1 MAVAETKVRILL
13 QDAMTGPLR
22 NIRGDLIKTN
32 TAASQL
38 SKTFKSYAGIGASLA
53 AGATG
58 IYSLYDKVGEVFGR
72 AATFNQSMETN
83 TIGMA
88 GILTS
93 MTQINGQQLEW
104 NDAMKMSSVI
114 IERLNN
120 DALKTSATTEELV
133 TTFRALL
140 GPGLGAGMN
149 IEQIQKFTTVGVNAV
164 KSLGL
169 EGRQLVQELRDL
181 VQGGIQPAS
190 STLATAL
197 GLKDKDIK
205 EAKNSAEGLY
215 SFLMKRIAGFEQA
228 ALATPKTLVGLR
240 AQIDEGLTRGIASGI
255 QPVMNEY
262 KRVLLDVKNEL
273 ITLNNDGEYGLNNK
287 FADNVREASNHVV
300 NLYRGLEKVG
310 SYIGPSLNTAV
321 NAFGDGLSFAADNA
335 DKIAAGFAL
344 WKLNSVVNDL
354 TTVKGSIETVTASQ
368 GILNGAVQNY
378 RNFWMKAKDA
388 GSITAREHMLAA
400 ENAAARIIQANNKR
414 MQSEKQTQ
422 FVWSTAEKLY
432 EKGYQ
437 DLADKIT
444 MLDAKYIDLGVDA
457 EVAAKMQYQAAKQA
471 ARGNYELAESI
482 MVVQEKEVQAALAA
496 AKRAEEEQNKRNKLM
511 GVANAL
517 SAVGL
522 LTTTLADDEN
532 ELAKSFGNAAFEAG
546 ILVQTALALSDALKA
561 VKLSSLGVFGMA
573 AAGVAAVGYGAYEKY
588 KAWQNGRQFE
598 YDENGVV
605 TVKDAPGY
613 EADYTAQKMEQR
625 RQADKIA
632 AATRAAEEKM
642 KQLEAKFPKAIDT
655 SAADKKAKAQEN
667 AIKKAQYRYE
677 KAIGEVNELSASLD
691 RKIIEGTGDAYA
703 VSLAKINEEVAKMNT
718 TLNKAAANGI
728 GKDVLGN
735 VRDKIAE
742 YEELQKRL
750 ANNDAIYKAHEQRMS
765 LIQAWQDANIVT
777 TQRANELREDEL
789 TSYQEH
795 LNEILNSQQ
804 LNADQ
809 RLEIMQKLAQA
820 HIDLN
825 DATSSSM
832 KNAWDNALDY
842 IKNKTYDQQATI
854 RSGIDEMLGEFTNF
868 GQNMLTESKSLS
880 ERFDDLFK
888 NLANSI
894 MNTMLKVIMQGLVM
908 RSIMGL
914 FGGGAGAGTDAS
926 YFSSYTNSTTN
937 AGWVTWVPG
946 KADGGYASGWSIV
959 GERGPE
965 LVNFSQPGRVYNAEQ
980 TAKALGNGAPTDV
993 KVVIENRSG
1002 QQVKASSANA
1012 KFDGKSMIL
1021 GVVIDAV
1028 RTNDGGFANIL
1039 KGAVANG

>member
-38 SKTFKSYAGIGASLA
+38 SRTFKDYAGIGASLA

-58 IYSLYDKVGEVFGR
+58 IYSLYDKIGEMFGK
-72 AATFNQSMETN
+72 AANFSQSMETN

-104 NDAMKMSSVI
+104 NDAMKMSTAI

-228 ALATPKTLVGLR
+228 ALATPKTLAGLR
-240 AQIDEGLTRGIASGI
+240 AQIDEGLTRGIALGI

-273 ITLNNDGEYGLNNK
+273 ISLNSDGEYGLNNK

-300 NLYRGLEKVG
+300 NLYRGLEKIG
-310 SYIGPSLNTAV
+310 SSVGPSV
-321 NAFGDGLSFAADNA
+321 NAAFNALGDGLSFAADNV
-335 DKIAAGFAL
+335 DKIAAGFAM
-344 WKLNSVVNDL
+344 WKLNGVVNDL
-354 TTVKGSIETVTASQ
+354 TSVKGSIETVTASQ
-368 GILNGAVQNY
+368 GILNSSVQNY

-414 MQSEKQTQ
+414 VQSEKQTQ
-422 FVWSTAEKLY
+422 FVMTTAEKLY

-444 MLDAKYIDLGVDA
+444 ILDAKYIDLGVDA
-457 EVAAKMQYQAAKQA
+457 QTAAKMQYQAAKQA

-482 MVVQEKEVQAALAA
+482 MAVQEKEVTAALAA
-496 AKRAEEEQNKRNKLM
+496 ARRAEEEQNKRNKLM
-511 GVANAL
+511 SVANAL

-573 AAGVAAVGYGAYEKY
+573 SAAVGGVAYGAYEKY
-588 KAWQNGRQFE
+588 KAWQNGAEFE
-598 YDENGVV
+598 YDENGVI
-605 TVKDAPGY
+605 TIKEKSLGAGDLKALERQQE
-613 EADYTAQKMEQR
+613 EAL
-625 RQADKIA
+625 KIA
-632 AATRAAEEKM
+632 ELQKSAEEKM

-655 SAADKKAKAQEN
+655 SAAEKKAKAQEN
-667 AIKKAQYRYE
+667 VLKKAKYRYE

-691 RKIIEGTGDAYA
+691 RKILEDTGDTYS
-703 VSLAKINEEVAKMNT
+703 VNIAKINEELAKMNT

-728 GKDVLGN
+728 GEDVLGS
-735 VRDKIAE
+735 VRNKIAE

-750 ANNDAIYKAHEQRMS
+750 ANNDS
-765 LIQAWQDANIVT
+765 LMQTHKQAMDMIQAELDAKRIT
-777 TQRANELREDEL
+777 TSEAMQLREAEL
-789 TSYQEH
+789 TDYQDK
-795 LNEILNSQQ
+795 LQQILETQDLTTS
-804 LNADQ
+804 Q
-809 RLEIMQKLAQA
+809 RLEIMQEFGNSVTEMEAATANKVGNIWTTML
-820 HIDLN
+820 
-825 DATSSSM
+825 DA
-832 KNAWDNALDY
+832 
-842 IKNKTYDQQATI
+842 IKNKVYDQKETI
-854 RSGIDEMLGEFTNF
+854 RTGVYELMDQLSGF
-868 GQNMLTESKSLS
+868 GQNILTESQSFS
-880 ERFDDLFK
+880 ERFDNLFK
-888 NLANSI
+888 SLANSI

-914 FGGGAGAGTDAS
+914 FGGGSVNFGASANGVSLGTGLTSIND
-926 YFSSYTNSTTN
+926 
-937 AGWVTWVPG
+937 VPG
-946 KADGGYASGWSIV
+946 IQFADGGYAKGWSIV

-980 TAKALGNGAPTDV
+980 TAKALGGGPTDV
-993 KVVIENRSG
+993 KVVIENRTS
-1002 QQVKASSANA
+1002 QQVKATTAGA

-1021 GVVIDAV
+1021 SVVIDAV

>member
-58 IYSLYDKVGEVFGR
+58 IYSLYDKVGEVFGK

-104 NDAMKMSSVI
+104 NDAMKMSSVL

-228 ALATPKTLVGLR
+228 ALATPKTLAGLR

-255 QPVMNEY
+255 QPVLNEY

-273 ITLNNDGEYGLNNK
+273 ITLNSDGEYGLNNK
-287 FADNVREASNHVV
+287 FADSIREASNHVV

-310 SYIGPSLNTAV
+310 SYISPGLNTAV
-321 NAFGDGLSFAADNA
+321 NAFGDGLSFAADNV

-344 WKLNSVVNDL
+344 WKLNSIVNDL

-400 ENAAARIIQANNKR
+400 ENAAASIIQANNKR
-414 MQSEKQTQ
+414 VQSEKQTQ

-444 MLDAKYIDLGVDA
+444 MLETKYIDLGVDA
-457 EVAAKMQYQAAKQA
+457 QAAAKMQYQAAKQA

-482 MVVQEKEVQAALAA
+482 MVVQEKEVQAAIAA

-561 VKLSSLGVFGMA
+561 VKLSSLGVFGVA
-573 AAGVAAVGYGAYEKY
+573 ATAVGGVAYGAYEKY
-588 KAWQNGRQFE
+588 KAWQNGAEFE

-605 TVKDAPGY
+605 TIKEKSSGAGDLKALERQQE
-613 EADYTAQKMEQR
+613 EAL
-625 RQADKIA
+625 KIA
-632 AATRAAEEKM
+632 ELQKQAEEKM

-655 SAADKKAKAQEN
+655 SAADKKAKAQDD
-667 AIKKAQYRYE
+667 AIKKAKYRYE
-677 KAIGEVNELSASLD
+677 KAIGEVNELSAGLD
-691 RKIIEGTGDAYA
+691 RKIIEGTGDAYS

-728 GKDVLGN
+728 GEDVLGN
-735 VRDKIAE
+735 VRDKIAK

-765 LIQAWQDANIVT
+765 LIQAWEDANIVT
-777 TQRANELREDEL
+777 AQRANELREEEL
-789 TSYQEH
+789 GSYQDH
-795 LNEILNSQQ
+795 LNEILSSQQ

-832 KNAWDNALDY
+832 KNAWDDALTY
-842 IKNKTYDQQATI
+842 IQNKVYDQRATI
-854 RSGIDEMLGEFTNF
+854 RAGIDEMLGEFTNF

-880 ERFDDLFK
+880 ERFDNLFK

-894 MNTMLKVIMQGLVM
+894 MNTMMKVIMQGLVM

-914 FGGGAGAGTDAS
+914 FGGGSVNFGASPG
-926 YFSSYTNSTTN
+926 N
-937 AGWVTWVPG
+937 AGVGTGLSSINDVG
-946 KADGGYASGWSIV
+946 LGIQFANGGYATGWSIV

-980 TAKALGNGAPTDV
+980 TAKVLGNGAPTDV

-1002 QQVKASSANA
+1002 QQVQATNATA

>member
-58 IYSLYDKVGEVFGR
+58 IYSLYDKVGEVFGK

-228 ALATPKTLVGLR
+228 ALATPKTLAGLR

-255 QPVMNEY
+255 QPVLNEY

-273 ITLNNDGEYGLNNK
+273 ITLNSDGEYGLNNK
-287 FADNVREASNHVV
+287 FADSIREASNHVV

-310 SYIGPSLNTAV
+310 SYIGPGLNTAV
-321 NAFGDGLSFAADNA
+321 NAFGDGLSFAADNV

-344 WKLNSVVNDL
+344 WKLNSIVNDL

-388 GSITAREHMLAA
+388 GSITAREHILAA
-400 ENAAARIIQANNKR
+400 ENAAASIIQANNKR
-414 MQSEKQTQ
+414 VQSEKQTQ

-444 MLDAKYIDLGVDA
+444 MLETKYIDLGVDA
-457 EVAAKMQYQAAKQA
+457 QAAAKMQYQAAKQA

-573 AAGVAAVGYGAYEKY
+573 AAAVGGVAYGAYEKY
-588 KAWQNGRQFE
+588 KAWQNGAEFE

-605 TVKDAPGY
+605 TIKEKPSGAGDLKALERQQE
-613 EADYTAQKMEQR
+613 EAL
-625 RQADKIA
+625 KIA
-632 AATRAAEEKM
+632 ELQKQAEEKM

-667 AIKKAQYRYE
+667 TIKKAKYRYE

-691 RKIIEGTGDAYA
+691 RKIVEGTGDAYS

-728 GKDVLGN
+728 GEDVLGN
-735 VRDKIAE
+735 VREKITE

-765 LIQAWQDANIVT
+765 LIRAWEDANIVT
-777 TQRANELREDEL
+777 TQRANELREEEL
-789 TSYQEH
+789 TSYQDH

-809 RLEIMQKLAQA
+809 RLEVMQKLAQA
-820 HIDLN
+820 YIDLN

-832 KNAWDNALDY
+832 KNAWDNALTY
-842 IKNKTYDQQATI
+842 IQNKVYDQRATI
-854 RSGIDEMLGEFTNF
+854 RAGIDEMLGEFTNF

-880 ERFDDLFK
+880 ERFDNLFK

-894 MNTMLKVIMQGLVM
+894 MNTMIKVIMQGLVM

-914 FGGGAGAGTDAS
+914 FGGGSVNFGASPG
-926 YFSSYTNSTTN
+926 N
-937 AGWVTWVPG
+937 AGMGTGLSSINDVG
-946 KADGGYASGWSIV
+946 LGIQFANGGYATGWSIV

-1002 QQVKASSANA
+1002 QQVQATNATA

>member
-58 IYSLYDKVGEVFGR
+58 IYSLYDKVGEVFGK

-228 ALATPKTLVGLR
+228 ALATPKTLAGLR

-255 QPVMNEY
+255 QPVLNEY

-273 ITLNNDGEYGLNNK
+273 ITLNSDGEYGLNNK
-287 FADNVREASNHVV
+287 FADSIREASNHVV

-310 SYIGPSLNTAV
+310 SYIGPGLNTAV
-321 NAFGDGLSFAADNA
+321 NAFGDGLSFAADNV

-344 WKLNSVVNDL
+344 WKLNSIVNDL

-388 GSITAREHMLAA
+388 GSITAREHILAA
-400 ENAAARIIQANNKR
+400 ENAAASIIQANNKR
-414 MQSEKQTQ
+414 VQSEKQTQ

-444 MLDAKYIDLGVDA
+444 MLETKYIDLGVDA
-457 EVAAKMQYQAAKQA
+457 QAAAKMQYQAAKQA

-573 AAGVAAVGYGAYEKY
+573 AAAVGGVAYGAYEKY
-588 KAWQNGRQFE
+588 KAWQNGAEFE

-605 TVKDAPGY
+605 TIKDKSSGAGDLKALERQQE
-613 EADYTAQKMEQR
+613 EAL
-625 RQADKIA
+625 KIA
-632 AATRAAEEKM
+632 ELQKQAEEKM

-655 SAADKKAKAQEN
+655 SAADKKAKAQED
-667 AIKKAQYRYE
+667 AIKKAKYRYE

-691 RKIIEGTGDAYA
+691 RKILEGTGDAYA
-703 VSLAKINEEVAKMNT
+703 VSVAKINEEVAKMNT
-718 TLNKAAANGI
+718 TINKAAANGI
-728 GKDVLGN
+728 GEDILDD

-777 TQRANELREDEL
+777 TQRANELREEEL
-789 TSYQEH
+789 TSYQDH

-809 RLEIMQKLAQA
+809 RLEVMQKLAQA
-820 HIDLN
+820 YIDLN

-832 KNAWDNALDY
+832 KNAWDNALTY
-842 IKNKTYDQQATI
+842 IQNKVYDQRATI
-854 RSGIDEMLGEFTNF
+854 RAGIDEMLGEFTNF

-880 ERFDDLFK
+880 ERFDNLFK

-894 MNTMLKVIMQGLVM
+894 MNTMMKVIMQGLVM

-914 FGGGAGAGTDAS
+914 FGGSSVNFGASPG
-926 YFSSYTNSTTN
+926 N
-937 AGWVTWVPG
+937 AGMGTGLSSINDVG
-946 KADGGYASGWSIV
+946 LGIQFANGGYATGWSIV

-1002 QQVKASSANA
+1002 QQVQATNATA

>member
-58 IYSLYDKVGEVFGR
+58 IYSLYDKVGEVFGK

-228 ALATPKTLVGLR
+228 ALATPKTLAGLR

-255 QPVMNEY
+255 QPVLNEY

-273 ITLNNDGEYGLNNK
+273 ITLNSDGEYGLNNK
-287 FADNVREASNHVV
+287 FADSIREASNHVV

-310 SYIGPSLNTAV
+310 SYIGPGLNTAV
-321 NAFGDGLSFAADNA
+321 NAFGDGLSFAADNV

-344 WKLNSVVNDL
+344 WKLNSIVNDL

-388 GSITAREHMLAA
+388 GSITAREHILAA
-400 ENAAARIIQANNKR
+400 ENAAASIIQANNKR
-414 MQSEKQTQ
+414 VQSEKQTQ

-444 MLDAKYIDLGVDA
+444 MLETKYIDLGIDA
-457 EVAAKMQYQAAKQA
+457 QAAAKMQYQAAKQA

-573 AAGVAAVGYGAYEKY
+573 AAAVGGVAYGAYEKY
-588 KAWQNGRQFE
+588 KAWQNGAEFE

-605 TVKDAPGY
+605 TIKDKSSGAGDLKALERQQE
-613 EADYTAQKMEQR
+613 EAL
-625 RQADKIA
+625 KIA
-632 AATRAAEEKM
+632 ELQKQAEEKM

-655 SAADKKAKAQEN
+655 SAADKKAKAQED
-667 AIKKAQYRYE
+667 AIKKAKYRYE

-691 RKIIEGTGDAYA
+691 RKILEGTGDAYA
-703 VSLAKINEEVAKMNT
+703 VSVAKINEEVAKMNT
-718 TLNKAAANGI
+718 TINKAAANGI
-728 GKDVLGN
+728 GEDVLGN
-735 VRDKIAE
+735 VREKITE

-750 ANNDAIYKAHEQRMS
+750 TNNDAVYKAHEQRMS
-765 LIQAWQDANIVT
+765 LIQAWEDANILT
-777 TQRANELREDEL
+777 AQRANELREEEL
-789 TSYQEH
+789 SSYRDH
-795 LNEILNSQQ
+795 LNEILSSQQ

-832 KNAWDNALDY
+832 KNAWDNALTY
-842 IKNKTYDQQATI
+842 IQNKVYDQRATI
-854 RSGIDEMLGEFTNF
+854 RAGIDEMLGEFTNF

-880 ERFDDLFK
+880 ERFDNLFK

-894 MNTMLKVIMQGLVM
+894 MNTMIKVIMQGLVM

-914 FGGGAGAGTDAS
+914 FGGGSVNFGASPG
-926 YFSSYTNSTTN
+926 N
-937 AGWVTWVPG
+937 AGMGTGLSSINDVG
-946 KADGGYASGWSIV
+946 LGIQFANGGYATGWSIV

-1002 QQVKASSANA
+1002 QQVQATNATA

>member
-38 SKTFKSYAGIGASLA
+38 SRTFKDYAGIGASLA

-58 IYSLYDKVGEVFGR
+58 IYSLYDKIGEMFGK
-72 AATFNQSMETN
+72 AANFNQSMETN

-104 NDAMKMSSVI
+104 NDAMKMSTAI

-228 ALATPKTLVGLR
+228 ALATPKTLAGLR
-240 AQIDEGLTRGIASGI
+240 AQIDEGLTRGLAGGL

-262 KRVLLDVKNEL
+262 KRVLLDVKKEL
-273 ITLNNDGEYGLNNK
+273 ISINSNGEYGLNDN
-287 FADNVREASNHVV
+287 FANNVRKASEHAV

-321 NAFGDGLSFAADNA
+321 NALSDGLSFAADNV

-344 WKLNSVVNDL
+344 WKLNSVVSYL
-354 TTVKGSIETVTASQ
+354 TSVKSSIETVNASQ
-368 GILNGAVQNY
+368 SILNSSVQNY

-388 GSITAREHMLAA
+388 GSIAAREHVLAA
-400 ENAAARIIQANNKR
+400 ENAASRIIQANNR
-414 MQSEKQTQ
+414 RIQSEKQAN
-422 FVWSTAEKLY
+422 FVWATAEKLY
-432 EKGYQ
+432 EKGYAN
-437 DLADKIT
+437 LADKLSI
-444 MLDAKYIDLGVDA
+444 AEKKYQDLGVSA
-457 EVAAKMQYQAAKQA
+457 EASARMQYQAAKQA
-471 ARGNYELAESI
+471 AKGNYELAESI
-482 MVVQEKEVQAALAA
+482 LNTQEKEILAGTAAV
-496 AKRAEEEQNKRNKLM
+496 KRAEQEQNLRTKLL

-546 ILVQTALALSDALKA
+546 VLVQTALALSDALKA
-561 VKLSSLGVFGMA
+561 VKLSSLGVFGTA
-573 AAGVAAVGYGAYEKY
+573 AAVVAGVAYGAHEKY
-588 KAWQNGRQFE
+588 KAWQSGAEFE
-598 YDENGVV
+598 YDENGVI
-605 TVKDAPGY
+605 TIKEKPLGAGDLKALERQQE
-613 EADYTAQKMEQR
+613 EAL
-625 RQADKIA
+625 KIA
-632 AATRAAEEKM
+632 ELQKSAEEKM

-655 SAADKKAKAQEN
+655 SVAEKKAKAQGN
-667 AIKKAQYRYE
+667 VLKKAKYRYE

-691 RKIIEGTGDAYA
+691 RKILEDTGDTYS
-703 VSLAKINEEVAKMNT
+703 VNIAKINEELAKMNT

-728 GKDVLGN
+728 GEDVLGG
-735 VRDKIAE
+735 VRNKIAE

-750 ANNDAIYKAHEQRMS
+750 ANNDS
-765 LIQAWQDANIVT
+765 LVKTHKQAMDMIQAELDAKRIT
-777 TQRANELREDEL
+777 TSEAMQLREAEL
-789 TSYQEH
+789 TDYQDK
-795 LNEILNSQQ
+795 LQQILETQNLTTS
-804 LNADQ
+804 Q
-809 RLEIMQKLAQA
+809 RLELMQEFGNSVAEMEA
-820 HIDLN
+820 
-825 DATSSSM
+825 ATAN
-832 KNAWDNALDY
+832 KVGNIWTTALDA
-842 IKNKTYDQQATI
+842 IKNKVYDQNETI
-854 RSGIDEMLGEFTNF
+854 RSGVYEFMDQFTNF
-868 GQNMLTESKSLS
+868 GQNILTESQSFS
-880 ERFDDLFK
+880 ERFDNLFK

-914 FGGGAGAGTDAS
+914 FGGGGGGGGASLDLNTYEA
-926 YFSSYTNSTTN
+926 
-937 AGWVTWVPG
+937 VPTWGVDG
-946 KADGGYASGWSIV
+946 LHFANGGYASGWSIV

-980 TAKALGNGAPTDV
+980 TAKALGGGPTDV
-993 KVVIENRSG
+993 KVVIENRTS
-1002 QQVKASSANA
+1002 QQVKATTAGA

-1021 GVVIDAV
+1021 SVVIDAV